1 MINGIL
7 TGAPL
12 WVWPLFL
19 LLVFLGYR
27 ASKPRRIP
35 IIVACILPL
44 LGFISAN
51 AVSSLPQQPLGWWC
65 FAAGYGAG
73 AILTYMARSKWIIS
87 KEGRYVSL
95 TGEWFTML
103 RLMTIFWMNF
113 ASGLTSA
120 ISPQFYSSVEFTVIF
135 ALVVGWATGGL
146 LGKAL
151 KVITFKA

>member
-44 LGFISAN
+44 LGLISAN
-51 AVSSLPQQPLGWWC
+51 AVSSLPHQPIGWWS

-73 AILTYMARSKWIIS
+73 TVLAFMLQSKWIIS
-87 KEGRYVSL
+87 KEGRFVSL
-95 TGEWFTML
+95 AGEWFTML

-120 ISPQFYSSVEFTVIF
+120 ISPQLYSSVEFTVIF

-151 KVITFKA
+151 KVVAFKT

>member
-35 IIVACILPL
+35 IIVMCILPL
-44 LGFISAN
+44 LGLISVN
-51 AVSSLPQQPLGWWC
+51 AVSSLPHQPIGWWC
-65 FAAGYGAG
+65 FGVGYSAGVALAY
-73 AILTYMARSKWIIS
+73 LLQSKWIIA
-87 KEGRYVSL
+87 KHGRYVSL
-95 TGEWFTML
+95 AGEWFTML

-113 ASGLTSA
+113 ASGLVSA
-120 ISPQFYSSVEFTVIF
+120 INPQMYSSTEFTVIF
-135 ALVVGWATGGL
+135 ALVVGWASGGL

-151 KVITFKA
+151 KVIRA